1 MKKIIKTFFLFI
13 LLQSC
18 SFDNKTG
25 IWENAEKSFSKKVDT
40 SLYENIE
47 VLFKDE
53 QLFFDELDPPKTFNF
68 QIGEPKIVTNWL
80 SEFQNSN
87 NNLSNIAL
95 NNNKIVDF
103 KSTKLT
109 RNKINKNIFYKENNI
124 IFSDQK
130 GFIYV
135 YSINEK
141 NIIFKYNF
149 YKKKFKKYKK
159 EIYLTIKG
167 NKIFA
172 TDNLGYIYC
181 LDYFLNKVIWAKNYG
196 IPFRSNIQLIGK
208 QLFIANNDSQIASI
222 NVENGEKNWNYETV
236 VSLIKTD
243 FKNNIS
249 ADKFNNLFFLNTGG
263 TLYSFNLIENRVS
276 WIVNLINTSKIKS
289 NLFFANSVV
298 VDADKL
304 LISSD
309 NFISLHNSKSGF
321 KYWQKPVSS
330 SSKPVISNELIY
342 IISKKEL
349 LICIETKSGNIIWSK
364 NIKNIKNVKK
374 IPKNIKKISKIDQI
388 EEIYII
394 NNKLYLFSKNGFMV
408 NVNHKNGSVI
418 SVDKITKLKSK
429 PIFVGGSLYF
439 INSKNKLIRFN

>member
-1 MKKIIKTFFLFI
+1 M
-13 LLQSC
+13 
-18 SFDNKTG
+18 
-25 IWENAEKSFSKKVDT
+25 
-40 SLYENIE
+40 
-47 VLFKDE
+47 
-53 QLFFDELDPPKTFNF
+53 
-68 QIGEPKIVTNWL
+68 TNWL
-80 SEFQNSN
+80 SEFQNLN

-95 NNNKIVDF
+95 NNNKLIDF

-109 RNKINKNIFYKENNI
+109 RNKINKNIFYNANNI

-172 TDNLGYIYC
+172 ADNLGYIYC
-181 LDYFLNKVIWAKNYG
+181 LDYVLNKVIWAKNYG

-309 NFISLHNSKSGF
+309 NFFSLHNSKSGF

-364 NIKNIKNVKK
+364 NIKNTKNV
-374 IPKNIKKISKIDQI
+374 KKISKIDQI

-394 NNKLYLFSKNGFMV
+394 NNKLFLFSKNGFIV

-429 PIFVGGSLYF
+429 PIFVDGSLYF